1 MIEQIITFALAGLI
15 FIGAVST
22 ALWKNPFDKLIGL
35 SLLSAGVI
43 PLIVMR
49 GYLDVAIV
57 ICLIIPITTIL
68 VLLLLGRDVR

>member
-1 MIEQIITFALAGLI
+1 MIEEIILPGLTGLI
-15 FIGAVST
+15 FLGAVTT

-49 GYLDVAIV
+49 GYLDVAILV
-57 ICLIIPITTIL
+57 ALVTPISTIFI
-68 VLLLLGRDVR
+68 LLLLGRQTS

>member
-1 MIEQIITFALAGLI
+1 MIEEIILLGLTGLI
-15 FIGAVST
+15 FLGAGAT
-22 ALWKNPFDKLIGL
+22 ALWKNPFEKLIGL

-57 ICLIIPITTIL
+57 VAIVIPISTIFI
-68 VLLLLGRDVR
+68 LLLLGRQTS

>member
-1 MIEQIITFALAGLI
+1 MIEQIITLGLTGLI
-15 FIGAVST
+15 FLGAAAT

-57 ICLIIPITTIL
+57 VAILIPISTIFI
-68 VLLLLGRDVR
+68 LLLLGRKTS